1 MSDKKKLINLVF
13 EKAKKDLGRTKKNAL
28 ANYLMYLLEEKY
40 NCSITERT
48 LIRYYDAYVD
58 HQKSNSEIDIDIF
71 KLNTFSQYLGYGNYE
86 SFANSI
92 IGDSNILN
100 EEKLVHSFVDEKK
113 NSENRENIIHITIQ
127 NFIKL
132 PEFITEN
139 KGMSMG
145 ILGVILAGAGFAKY
159 NYPTKADVP
168 QTLFSQPL
176 EPKQN
181 LISENNNS
189 LNNLSTHENVAEEN
203 GEKQSVNSENLTKPQ
218 AFSSKAKNHMYWNG
232 NQYILTTIHDQD
244 PSHDVIPAKSVLV
257 NYFKKI
263 TRTDTLTIQNAVGK
277 TWYSKHQNKVE
288 FFTMD
293 GVNPENGKEL
303 HPSTEH
309 MIEKYA
315 GENAEKKW

>member
-13 EKAKKDLGRTKKNAL
+13 DKAKKDLGRTKKNAL
-28 ANYLMYLLEEKY
+28 ANYLMYLLEDKY

-58 HQKSNSEIDIDIF
+58 QQKSNSEIEIESF
-71 KLNTFSQYLGYGNYE
+71 KLNTFSQYLGYSNYE

-92 IGDSNILN
+92 ANDSNILN
-100 EEKLVHSFVDEKK
+100 EERLVHSFVDENK
-113 NSENRENIIHITIQ
+113 NSDNRENIIHITIQ

-132 PEFITEN
+132 PEFITKN

-145 ILGVILAGAGFAKY
+145 IAGVIIAGAGFTKY
-159 NYPTKADVP
+159 NYPAKKDVP
-168 QTLFSQPL
+168 QTLLSQPL
-176 EPKQN
+176 NSKQN
-181 LISENNNS
+181 LISENNNAF
-189 LNNLSTHENVAEEN
+189 NNLSTHENVAEEN
-203 GEKQSVNSENLTKPQ
+203 DEKKNVNSENPIKPQ
-218 AFSSKAKNHMYWNG
+218 GFKSELKNHMYWNG

-244 PSHDVIPAKSVLV
+244 PSHEVIPAKSVLV

-277 TWYSKHQNKVE
+277 TWYSKHRNKVE

-303 HPSTEH
+303 HPATEH

-315 GENAEKKW
+315 GENAEKE